1 LLYSAFCLL
10 LSGIIRREMKSGI
23 KSGFTLVEL
32 AIVIVIIGLLVGGVL
47 AGQELIKQAKVRA
60 QIKQLQEYDAAFA
73 AFQSK
78 YGFMSGDMPQ
88 AVVERFGFHWAAS
101 FRTPDT
107 KGNGKIDGTG
117 AWDESVYTFIHLSDA
132 KLIKEY
138 LKHESGGYSVGVS
151 FPFAKLTY
159 GGIAGV
165 SVPGGG
171 FGYFIGPAIKQS
183 SGNPIQWSVNSA
195 TPTLMPEQ
203 ASDMDM
209 KLDDGN
215 PQTGLVRT
223 VQAANNLPQDTSTGG
238 CHGAVNTEY
247 NLASEQL
254 LCRITIKSAVN

>member
-1 LLYSAFCLL
+1 
-10 LSGIIRREMKSGI
+10 MKI
-23 KSGFTLVEL
+23 FAKSGFTLVEL

-47 AGQELIKQAKVRA
+47 AGQELIEQAKIRA
-60 QIKQLQEYDAAFA
+60 QVKQLQEYDASFA
-73 AFQSK
+73 TFRSK
-78 YGFMSGDMPQ
+78 YGFMAGDMPQ
-88 AVVERFGFHWAAS
+88 AAVEKFGFHWATN
-101 FRTPDT
+101 FRSPDV

-117 AWDESVYTFIHLSDA
+117 AWDESVYTFIHLSEA

-151 FPFAKLTY
+151 FPLAKLTY

-183 SGNPIQWSVNSA
+183 SGNPISWAVNSA
-195 TPTLMPEQ
+195 TPSLTPEK
-203 ASDMDM
+203 AWNMDM

-215 PQTGLVRT
+215 PQTGIVRT
-223 VQAANNLPQDTSTGG
+223 VQAASNLPQDTSTGADS

-247 NLASEQL
+247 NLASTQM
-254 LCRITIKSAVN
+254 LCRITVKSSAN